1 MKSEVGI
8 RKVEGGNRT
17 RRRPMGQDYGATS
30 MGNAE
35 IGKCKVDKFLALLT
49 ISKDFV
55 YPRFLSIFFFSSD
68 FIYLVWLGT
77 HRFISPAACQL
88 IALKKQATGQS
99 D

>member
-1 MKSEVGI
+1 MNEVGSGNS
-8 RKVEGGNRT
+8 EGGRRT
-17 RRRPMGQDYGATS
+17 RRRPMGQDYGAAS

-35 IGKCKVDKFLALLT
+35 IGKGKVDKFLALLT

>member
-1 MKSEVGI
+1 
-8 RKVEGGNRT
+8 
-17 RRRPMGQDYGATS
+17 
-30 MGNAE
+30 
-35 IGKCKVDKFLALLT
+35 
-49 ISKDFV
+49 V
-55 YPRFLSIFFFSSD
+55 YPRFLSIFFISSD